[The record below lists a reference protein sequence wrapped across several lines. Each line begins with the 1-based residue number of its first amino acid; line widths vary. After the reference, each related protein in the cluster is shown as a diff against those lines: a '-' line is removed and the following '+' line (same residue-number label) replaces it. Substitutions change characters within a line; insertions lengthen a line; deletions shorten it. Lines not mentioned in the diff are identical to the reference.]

1 MQICIDLV
9 LLDELMLMQDASKLT
24 YYLLLRVY
32 LRTLPDMHGPQRRKR
47 VSKTNKFTYTYLP
60 CTTTTTAVYHSF
72 IFRGFMKHEADEDL
86 KMKKRE
92 DRL

>member
-1 MQICIDLV
+1 MSI
-9 LLDELMLMQDASKLT
+9 LT
-24 YYLLLRVY
+24 YTTGHAWSTKKETR
-32 LRTLPDMHGPQRRKR
+32 
-47 VSKTNKFTYTYLP
+47 KTNKFTYNTYLP